1 MKKYA
6 VIPDLHERW
15 DLLNQARRLH
25 QQGYKLIFLADYVD
39 SYEAKGNG
47 IQFLLAVIELI
58 VENQSIAL
66 WGNHDVQYIG
76 GSHLRCSGYQESLA
90 TVLKITF
97 ESNKHLF
104 TNIFVCEETKSIF
117 SHAGL
122 SSNYLAALEENYGL
136 TSLEDVVYLTNQNVK
151 EVFYISAYNDGS
163 DPFDGPL
170 WLRPY
175 LYTQEVFK
183 DYTQYVG
190 HVYNECVRQYKNML
204 VLDTGKP
211 FLIEK

>member
-76 GSHLRCSGYQESLA
+76 G
-90 TVLKITF
+90 
-97 ESNKHLF
+97 
-104 TNIFVCEETKSIF
+104 
-117 SHAGL
+117 
-122 SSNYLAALEENYGL
+122 
-136 TSLEDVVYLTNQNVK
+136 
-151 EVFYISAYNDGS
+151 
-163 DPFDGPL
+163 
-170 WLRPY
+170 
-175 LYTQEVFK
+175 
-183 DYTQYVG
+183 
-190 HVYNECVRQYKNML
+190 
-204 VLDTGKP
+204 
-211 FLIEK
+211 